1 MLNTLLETEPQH
13 RDYHTTGWTVP
24 LLRTEL
30 AQAGYP
36 VRERTIRRTLHR
48 LGWLWKRPKYVLGR
62 PDPAYAE
69 KRGRRLRESGQSWP
83 QAARSGW
90 AMRPPFGSF
99 RRCERRGADE
109 GGKQKS

>member
-1 MLNTLLETEPQH
+1 MLGCRLASVYNWATAWKAFCFIGLRERPRPGKAHHLDTGAEQVLNTLLETDPHH
-13 RDYHTTGWTVP
+13 RGYHATRWTVL

-36 VRERTIRRTLHR
+36 VSERTIRRTLHR

-69 KRGRRLRESGQSWP
+69 KRGR
-83 QAARSGW
+83 
-90 AMRPPFGSF
+90 
-99 RRCERRGADE
+99 
-109 GGKQKS
+109 